1 MDEEAL
7 PAALARLCT
16 LDEPTRRAA
25 YQAVRQQPPATRA
38 QVAEHVGISVSL
50 AAFHLDT
57 LAEAGLLH
65 TFYARPAGRS
75 GPGAGRPAKW
85 YRPSDVQL
93 EVSVPP
99 RRYELV
105 GAILA
110 EAIHT
115 AAASGEADTA
125 VRDAAHQAGHRLAWQ
140 APQRPHPARAW
151 RTFLKRFGYEPRQE
165 QEATVFANCPFATLA
180 QAYPDT
186 ICSAN
191 LALVNGLLQGAG
203 VSDVAVEFQPGAG
216 GCCVLLRA
224 TR

>member
-1 MDEEAL
+1 MTEENL

-38 QVAEHVGISVSL
+38 QVAEQVGISVSL

-57 LAEAGLLH
+57 LAEAGLLD
-65 TFYARPAGRS
+65 TFYARLPGRG

-85 YRPSDVQL
+85 YRPSDVPL

-110 EAIHT
+110 EAIHA
-115 AAASGEADTA
+115 AAASGQADAA
-125 VRDAAHQAGHRLAWQ
+125 VRDAARQAGHRLAGQ
-140 APQRPHPARAW
+140 APRRSDRRRAW
-151 RTFLKRFGYEPRQE
+151 RAFLKRFGYEPRQQ
-165 QEATVFANCPFATLA
+165 QEATVFGNCPFAALA
-180 QAYPDT
+180 RAYPNT
-186 ICSAN
+186 ICTAN
-191 LALVNGLLQGAG
+191 VALVDGLLQGVG
-203 VSDVAVEFQPGAG
+203 VNDVAVEFQPGAG
-216 GCCVLLRA
+216 GCCVLLRS
-224 TR
+224 T